1 MAYRVYLDL
10 LGLLETRDH
19 QDHLERTAHQELLDP
34 VDHLA
39 LMDLLDPQVF
49 LGHLDPED
57 PKERRV
63 SVVFPESWD
72 LLDLL
77 GHLDNQLAMMQLLYP
92 PFSAKDPP
100 RVPIHLLQMSP
111 SECSDQNFQMKKRRI
126 LSLELTRT

>member
-1 MAYRVYLDL
+1 LVYRVCLDP

-19 QDHLERTAHQELLDP
+19 QGQLERMAHQELPDP

-39 LMDLLDPQVF
+39 SMDLSDPQVS

-63 SVVFPESWD
+63 SVELQESWD
-72 LLDLL
+72 RLDLL
-77 GHLDNQLAMMQLLYP
+77 DHLDNQLAMMRLLFP
-92 PFSAKDPP
+92 PCSAKDPL

-111 SECSDQNFQMKKRRI
+111 SECLDQNFQMRRRRI